1 MTKPQFK
8 KLQNSLGLSDEDYLR
23 FAGIDDINEINLL
36 RNASHPRQ
44 QALMNQLAILD
55 AKIETA
61 VINEID
67 LYSRRA
73 ERDTVLI
80 RFLTD
85 DDFALYE
92 PDLYENLGGA
102 MVHGNFITRLKQ
114 AIERLGGRADIAFM
128 DSAFYEAW
136 LGVNDFDD
144 SRDLR
149 LAWARQQMRGLDK

>member
-44 QALMNQLAILD
+44 QALMNQLATLD

-67 LYSRRA
+67 IYSRRA

-102 MVHGNFITRLKQ
+102 IVHGNFITRLKQ
-114 AIERLGGRADIAFM
+114 AIERLGGQADVAFM
-128 DSAFYEAW
+128 DSAFYESW